1 MRAFAWIAVGTVVRG
16 RRRPGKAAILSGL
29 PGGDHG
35 LSAKAAAESS
45 CAARQGALARGTL
58 RPFFIANL
66 STGEFPMRVFL
77 RLLVLCLP
85 FWAPPLWAASPE
97 ALYQVRES
105 LAGQSPEQRSEA
117 LQRALDTLVLRL
129 TGDPQALLNPQV
141 QALRADPQQL
151 ARQFGYADDH
161 VLVEFDPL
169 TSESRLREA
178 GLALWGVSRPAL
190 LVWWLN
196 QGVDGSQLVGD
207 AQDGAS
213 LLQQAAQHRGL
224 PIRLPLADLSEQL
237 LISDEL
243 LQGDAEAVLQEPAV
257 RYEADMQLLVLARQ
271 HGSAWQADWLLL
283 LGDGEERGQ
292 LEASDQASLAD
303 ALLLTLSQRLA
314 PRFVVRPEAASQ
326 LVLEVQGAD
335 LARFAQLERVLE
347 PFAARLLRVEG
358 DRLRYRLQA
367 SAQQLHA
374 QLSLLQLQV
383 VPAEVPAIQPVT
395 AEQSGEAPLAAAAQV
410 PAASV
415 ALLQYRWP

>member
-1 MRAFAWIAVGTVVRG
+1 M
-16 RRRPGKAAILSGL
+16 
-29 PGGDHG
+29 
-35 LSAKAAAESS
+35 
-45 CAARQGALARGTL
+45 
-58 RPFFIANL
+58 
-66 STGEFPMRVFL
+66 
-77 RLLVLCLP
+77 
-85 FWAPPLWAASPE
+85 
-97 ALYQVRES
+97 
-105 LAGQSPEQRSEA
+105 
-117 LQRALDTLVLRL
+117 
-129 TGDPQALLNPQV
+129 
-141 QALRADPQQL
+141 
-151 ARQFGYADDH
+151 
-161 VLVEFDPL
+161 
-169 TSESRLREA
+169 
-178 GLALWGVSRPAL
+178 
-190 LVWWLN
+190 
-196 QGVDGSQLVGD
+196 
-207 AQDGAS
+207 
-213 LLQQAAQHRGL
+213 
-224 PIRLPLADLSEQL
+224 

-271 HGSAWQADWLLL
+271 RGSAWQADWRLL

-383 VPAEVPAIQPVT
+383 VPAEVPAVQPVT

-410 PAASV
+410 PAASA